1 MASGRPTD
9 WELSSLDEYVC
20 KLLIKRF
27 LTRRELKQFYPTN
40 AILDVALTRIG
51 NHYPLMEEDKIK
63 GKTKKRYK
71 ILTFQDIDNYL
82 ESRKSFVY

>member
-20 KLLIKRF
+20 TLLKSDF

-40 AILDVALTRIG
+40 AILDVALSRIG
-51 NHYPLMEEDKIK
+51 NHYPLMEEDMVK
-63 GKTKKRYK
+63 GKAKKRYK
-71 ILTFQDIDNYL
+71 ILTFEDIDNYL

>member
-9 WELSSLDEYVC
+9 WKLSSLDVYVC
-20 KLLIKRF
+20 EILKKRY
-27 LTRRELKQFYPTN
+27 LTRYELKEFYPSN
-40 AILDVALTRIG
+40 AILDSALVRIG
-51 NHYPLMEEDKIK
+51 NHFPLMEDDKIK

-82 ESRKSFVY
+82 ESRKAFVY